1 MLVIFHSFLQ
11 ISFAELY
18 VEHMLYWLYFYIRS
32 GQWAVMGRN
41 TSKCISNK
49 DTDTDTS
56 KYFK

>member
-32 GQWAVMGRN
+32 GQWAMLVGCQEN
-41 TSKCISNK
+41 LCDKLYEYFSN
-49 DTDTDTS
+49 
-56 KYFK
+56 